1 MPIPSS
7 PWTSLCHTRAGGV
20 MSPGCDQG
28 APQTNSP
35 NLAAL
40 AAALAAAAGPPTPGQ
55 RQQGR
60 ISDPGE
66 ASQQTWAEPIPQALP
81 ASPQGTLLRFS
92 SSLSC
97 PRTTPTPARLPPP
110 PPSSSSPGTPPTP
123 GTRPPTPRTRPPT
136 PGARPPTPARTKRRT
151 GAPAREETW
160 WKELD
165 EKAWQDGGGWMDYE
179 MNVWLDEEWLK

>member
-66 ASQQTWAEPIPQALP
+66 TSQQTWAEPIPQALP
-81 ASPQGTLLRFS
+81 ASPQGTPLRFS

-97 PRTTPTPARLPPP
+97 PRTTPTPARLPDCPHPHLPP
-110 PPSSSSPGTPPTP
+110 PHLGHLQHREPGHLLQEP
-123 GTRPPTPRTRPPT
+123 GHPLLQGQRE
-136 PGARPPTPARTKRRT
+136 GLGLQLGKKRGRRSWMRRQ
-151 GAPAREETW
+151 G
-160 WKELD
+160 KM
-165 EKAWQDGGGWMDYE
+165 GVGGWIMR
-179 MNVWLDEEWLK
+179 